1 MGKLAIET
9 SGLKKSF
16 GTTHAVAGVDLAVSA
31 GGVYGVLGPNGAGKT
46 TTIRMLAT
54 LLRPDAGEAQV
65 LGYDVVRDAQAVRS
79 RVGLT
84 GQFASV
90 DEDLTGVEN
99 LLLLAR
105 LLGYSRPRGRR
116 RAADLLDAF
125 GLANAADRQ
134 VKKYSGGMRRRIDI
148 AASLVVPPE
157 LIFLDEPTTGL
168 DPRSRNQ
175 VWEIVR
181 GLVAEGATVLLTT
194 QYRDEADQLADRIAV
209 IDHGKVIA
217 EGSSG
222 QLKASVGAGSLHV
235 RLRAPEQRAEAER
248 VLAGVLEVQVEP
260 SADNPA
266 HSANAIT
273 GTRPGHDKEG
283 RMSTIPKN
291 NSETVAHTPG
301 RASSIGAWILQ
312 VVLAATI
319 AGGGISKLAGDP
331 VMVDMFADIGA
342 GQWLRYLVGALEV
355 AGGVGLLI
363 PALAGLASLGLAALL
378 TGAVLTDQFVLE
390 QSPWLPLALLAVATV
405 IARARWSRTEAV
417 VGTLLRR

>member
-9 SGLKKSF
+9 RGLKKSF
-16 GTTHAVAGVDLAVSA
+16 GKTHAVAGVDLAVSA

-46 TTIRMLAT
+46 TTIRILAT
-54 LLRPDAGEAQV
+54 LLHPDAGEAQV

-105 LLGYSRPRGRR
+105 LLGYSRRRGRE

-125 GLANAADRQ
+125 GLAEAADRQ

-148 AASLVVPPE
+148 AASLVVTPE

-181 GLVAEGATVLLTT
+181 GMVAEGATVLLTT
-194 QYRDEADQLADRIAV
+194 QYLDEADQLADRIAV

-235 RLRAPEQRAEAER
+235 RLRALEQRAEAER
-248 VLAGVLEVQVEP
+248 VLAGVLEVPAEP
-260 SADNPA
+260 SADP
-266 HSANAIT
+266 
-273 GTRPGHDKEG
+273 
-283 RMSTIPKN
+283 
-291 NSETVAHTPG
+291 
-301 RASSIGAWILQ
+301 
-312 VVLAATI
+312 
-319 AGGGISKLAGDP
+319 
-331 VMVDMFADIGA
+331 
-342 GQWLRYLVGALEV
+342 
-355 AGGVGLLI
+355 
-363 PALAGLASLGLAALL
+363 AALSARISDPERVARSLAELSRSGIDVTEFALGQPSLDEVFLAL
-378 TGAVLTDQFVLE
+378 TGHAAEETPEED
-390 QSPWLPLALLAVATV
+390 AA
-405 IARARWSRTEAV
+405 
-417 VGTLLRR
+417 